1 MAKYTDIDLIW
12 HEVGLAFQVQ
22 FVKKKNTIGGDVG
35 GNGGDGWIE
44 NRIKELMIR
53 NKFITA
59 SEIANSVNISKR
71 NCERIIA
78 ELKKRGDIERFGAA
92 RTGHWVV
99 NK

>member
-1 MAKYTDIDLIW
+1 M
-12 HEVGLAFQVQ
+12 
-22 FVKKKNTIGGDVG
+22 
-35 GNGGDGWIE
+35 IE
-44 NRIKELMIR
+44 NRIKELMIK

-92 RTGHWVV
+92 RTGHWIV
-99 NK
+99 NRL